1 MLWGWLWEWR
11 LLKVVVVEMVVQ
23 AYVGPFQR
31 CGPDDYGDGRP
42 KVGVVE
48 VEVMMAMVMV
58 VVIW

>member
-1 MLWGWLWEWR
+1 M
-11 LLKVVVVEMVVQ
+11 VVVEMVVQ